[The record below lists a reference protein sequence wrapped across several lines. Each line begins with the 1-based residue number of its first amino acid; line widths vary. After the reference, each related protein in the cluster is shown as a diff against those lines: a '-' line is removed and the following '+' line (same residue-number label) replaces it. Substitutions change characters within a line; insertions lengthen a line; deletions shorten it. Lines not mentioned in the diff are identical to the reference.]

1 MDELIDRLNKFL
13 ASTYVLY
20 LKAHFYHWNV
30 TGPDFP
36 QYHEFLGDVYEEVYG
51 SIDKVSEHVRQL
63 NGVPENAPS
72 ALMRNSYILEAK
84 TPKYV
89 KEIIMEMLE
98 DVDRLSSD
106 LVDINKISER
116 YSEIGL
122 SNFLQDRHAAFRK
135 HSWMFKSILKE

>member
-36 QYHEFLGDVYEEVYG
+36 QYHEFFGSVYEEIYG
-51 SIDKVSEHVRQL
+51 SIDMIAEHIRQL
-63 NGVPENAPS
+63 NGIPENSPTS
-72 ALMRNSYILEAK
+72 LIRNSYISEAK
-84 TPKYV
+84 NPKYV
-89 KEIIMEMLE
+89 KEIVMELLD
-98 DVDRLSSD
+98 DVDRLSAD
-106 LVDINKISER
+106 LVDLNKISER

-122 SNFLQDRHAAFRK
+122 SDYLTTRHAAFRK
-135 HSWMFKSILKE
+135 HSWMFKSIFKE